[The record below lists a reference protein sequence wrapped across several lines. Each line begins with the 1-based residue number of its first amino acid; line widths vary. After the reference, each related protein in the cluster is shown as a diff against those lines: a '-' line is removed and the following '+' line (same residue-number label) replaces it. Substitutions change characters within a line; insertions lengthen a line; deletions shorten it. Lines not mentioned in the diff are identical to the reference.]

1 MNIIDIIILVGF
13 LYGLYTGFRKG
24 FIHIVLGIIGFLAAL
39 YVASRFAGMLIPYL
53 KANWNASEGTLRWAA
68 YALLFIGVL
77 IAVGLLSKL
86 LDKIFDTAGLGWL
99 NRLTGAALSAF
110 KYLIIIGL
118 LLRMVD
124 GMQERL
130 HIFPE
135 DYAKDSRW
143 HKPLT
148 ALTDSVIVYVGRL
161 RVQKATENRGE
172 NTDTSGSNDVPSAGE
187 QDEPVT
193 D

>member
-86 LDKIFDTAGLGWL
+86 LDKILDTAGLGWL

-148 ALTDSVIVYVGRL
+148 ALTDSVVVYVGRI
-161 RVQKATENRGE
+161 RINQQTDGRNNEEDSGKTGDEEERENG
-172 NTDTSGSNDVPSAGE
+172 
-187 QDEPVT
+187 
-193 D
+193 